1 MKFNQTILAEFIDT
15 LESGNPEALP
25 AIADRLLE
33 DESVLTS
40 ATVPVDFPEDVPS
53 RVEILKQKAEHLK
66 WAKADCA
73 WMVLIP
79 EIASMVL
86 QCAELDKE

>member
-1 MKFNQTILAEFIDT
+1 MNFDQTILAEFIDT

-40 ATVPVDFPEDVPS
+40 ATVPVDFPVDTDS
-53 RVEILKQKAEHLK
+53 RVELLKQKAEHLK
-66 WAKADCA
+66 WAKADYA
-73 WMVLIP
+73 WMVLVP
-79 EIASMVL
+79 EIAGMVL
-86 QCAELDKE
+86 ECAELDKE